1 METNKKILNQ
11 DFEVKIPDNHSLEHL
26 QFVFSQ
32 SEKRLEE
39 SNNSIDFTN
48 SKTFSILSI
57 VIAAFSA
64 ISVYIFSN
72 LDINGEYSH
81 RMATAIL
88 MSIYLLYV
96 LHLIS
101 KNVIHIKYEPK
112 GSLPSKMLTYP
123 PKWANTEELHL
134 KTVIYDEMVSYDIRT
149 KNNFQ
154 FNRPR
159 VIVIDKVVRLLI
171 LFPFLS
177 ILAYSISLFLTIFL

>member
-1 METNKKILNQ
+1 MEINKKVLNQ
-11 DFEVKIPDNHSLEHL
+11 DFEVKIPDNHSLAHL

-72 LDINGEYSH
+72 LDINGEYSLK
-81 RMATAIL
+81 MSTAIT
-88 MSIYLLYV
+88 MWIYLLYV
-96 LHLIS
+96 LYLIR

-149 KNNFQ
+149 KKNFE

-159 VIVIDKVVRLLI
+159 VIIIERVVRLLI
-171 LFPFLS
+171 FFPFLS
-177 ILAYSISLFLTIFL
+177 VLTYSILLFFSHFL